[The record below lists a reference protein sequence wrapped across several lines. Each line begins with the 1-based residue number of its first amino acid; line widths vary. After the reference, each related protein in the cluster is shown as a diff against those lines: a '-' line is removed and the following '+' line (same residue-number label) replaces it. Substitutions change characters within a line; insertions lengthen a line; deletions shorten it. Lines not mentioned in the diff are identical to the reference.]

1 MGDFVKTNDVLK
13 DACEI
18 IESSRKAAYQAVNM
32 ALVKRNW
39 LLGYRIAEEELD
51 GEDRAEYGL
60 ELIKKLSKELTKN
73 YGKSFDYSSLYKF
86 V

>member
-51 GEDRAEYGL
+51 GKERSEYGL
-60 ELIKKLSKELTKN
+60 QIIKGLSN
-73 YGKSFDYSSLYKF
+73 
-86 V
+86 